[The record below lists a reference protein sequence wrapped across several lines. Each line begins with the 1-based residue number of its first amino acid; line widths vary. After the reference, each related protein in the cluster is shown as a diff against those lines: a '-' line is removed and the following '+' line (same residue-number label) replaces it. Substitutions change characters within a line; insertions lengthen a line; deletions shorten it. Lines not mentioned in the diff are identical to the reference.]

1 MLATLQTN
9 GLPTVPAPVN
19 RLSALFDRFFN
30 DELFSPM
37 PATSATFGV
46 PLSMWEDEDSY
57 YVELDAPGMTHDD
70 IDVSIQHGNLIV
82 RGERRC
88 ERQGKGYDTRTYG
101 RFEQRVSLPAGAK
114 ADKVDAKLVNG
125 VLSLTFPKGEEAKP
139 KKIAL
144 RSSN

>member
-9 GLPTVPAPVN
+9 GLPTVPAPAN

-30 DELFSPM
+30 DELFPPM
-37 PATSATFGV
+37 PTGAATFGV
-46 PLSMWEDEDSY
+46 PLSMWEDEDNY
-57 YVELDAPGMTHDD
+57 YVELDTPGMTQDD
-70 IDVSIQHGNLIV
+70 IDVSIQHGDLIV

-88 ERQGKGYDTRTYG
+88 ERQGKGYDTRSYG
-101 RFEQRVSLPAGAK
+101 RFEQRISLPVAAK
-114 ADKVDAKLVNG
+114 AEKIDAKLVNG

-144 RSSN
+144 RSAN